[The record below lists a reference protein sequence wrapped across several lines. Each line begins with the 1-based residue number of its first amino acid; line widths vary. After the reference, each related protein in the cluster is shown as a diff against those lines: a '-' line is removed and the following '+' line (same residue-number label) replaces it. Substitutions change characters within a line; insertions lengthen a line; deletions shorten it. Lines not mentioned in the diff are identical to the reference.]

1 MRLLTFMRA
10 TFPAHLGWSPSHYP
24 GGSETYAAP
33 HLTICPAT
41 CHLFQFMYKS
51 LHWIMLNAAKLYEFY

>member
-10 TFPAHLGWSPSHYP
+10 AFPAHLGWSPSQYP
-24 GGSETYAAP
+24 AGSKRHEVP

-41 CHLFQFMYKS
+41 CHLIQFVYKS
-51 LHWIMLNAAKLYEFY
+51 LHCIMRSAAKLYEF

>member
-10 TFPAHLGWSPSHYP
+10 AFSAHLDSSPSQYP
-24 GGSETYAAP
+24 AGSKSYEAP

-41 CHLFQFMYKS
+41 CHLIHFMYKS
-51 LHWIMLNAAKLYEFY
+51 LHWFIGNAAKLYEV